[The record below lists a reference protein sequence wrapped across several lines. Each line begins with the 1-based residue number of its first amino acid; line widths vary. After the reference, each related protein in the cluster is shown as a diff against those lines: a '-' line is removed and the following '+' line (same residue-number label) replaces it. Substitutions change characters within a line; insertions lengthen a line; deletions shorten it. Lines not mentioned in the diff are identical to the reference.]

1 MVTELITV
9 ASGYPPRM
17 FRALIVATLLLL
29 ASECEPDVPEGRFD
43 CDTDADCPPGQ
54 VCAPANDRCYT
65 PDGS

>member
-9 ASGYPPRM
+9 ASGYPPSM
-17 FRALIVATLLLL
+17 FRALIVATLLLWT
-29 ASECEPDVPEGRFD
+29 SECEPTIPEGRFE

-54 VCAPANDRCYT
+54 VCQLEDDRCYT